1 MEAMSAA
8 RLRRP
13 AALALAAIASLTF
26 AACSSSKTATSSQ
39 AAPIPGPQGPTS
51 PFVTTSAVEPDQAPA
66 ASAQDAVT
74 RYVAA
79 EASGDAAA
87 SYSLLADDDRRRAGS
102 FAAWADEAGD
112 RLPVRSIASVEMD
125 GSAVITD
132 TVLDARLDESG
143 FVPAR
148 ARIEWRPVKVANGWL
163 VSPTSTHVQA
173 VLPPDADAAQ
183 AVAAWLAARST
194 GATTGQYDGN
204 LLGRPALLD
213 AIAGQAITVGAVRV
227 GAVRPL
233 GAAPDPQV
241 AVNAFGP
248 EAERFVRTVTV
259 DAPARLAVLVAPL
272 GDAWRIVGVEAPT
285 G

>member
-1 MEAMSAA
+1 MSAA
-8 RLRRP
+8 RLHRT
-13 AALALAAIASLTF
+13 AAVALVAIASLTA
-26 AACSSSKTATSSQ
+26 AACSSSQTAATHQ
-39 AAPIPGPQGPTS
+39 APPIPGPQGPTS
-51 PFVTTSAVEPDQAPA
+51 PFVTTSTVDPSPAPA

-74 RYVAA
+74 RYITA
-79 EASGDAAA
+79 EADGDAAA
-87 SYSLLADDDRRRAGS
+87 SYALLADTDRRRAGS
-102 FAAWADEAGD
+102 FAAWADEAPD
-112 RLPVRSIASVEMD
+112 RLPVRSCSSIEID
-125 GSAVITD
+125 GSTVITD

-148 ARIEWRPVKVANGWL
+148 ARIEWRPVKVDNGWL
-163 VSPTSTHVQA
+163 VSPTSTQVQA
-173 VLPPDADAAQ
+173 VLPPDADAAS
-183 AVAAWLAARST
+183 AVVTWLAARSK
-194 GATTGQYDGN
+194 GATTGQYDGS
-204 LLGRPALLD
+204 LLGRPTLLD
-213 AIAGQAITVGAVRV
+213 ALAGQTIALGDVRI

-233 GAAPDPQV
+233 GTAPDPQV